1 MGTSELSEKAD
12 EMLRKGGGG
21 GEEGGGERGRE
32 GGGESKPQ
40 WNGNPLVILRVVA
53 C

>member
-12 EMLRKGGGG
+12 EMLMRKGGGG
-21 GEEGGGERGRE
+21 GRRGGRE

-40 WNGNPLVILRVVA
+40 WNGNPLGILRVVA